1 MAIPKTKKA
10 EGVQIRVINFCFSA
24 YDSRLFTT
32 NEYAIFTTLINW
44 VFLKLNP
51 ALEEM
56 PTESIIATYFTR

>member
-10 EGVQIRVINFCFSA
+10 KQIRVIKFYFSA